1 MMAGF
6 SLGPRY
12 LFRWCVITR
21 RGRISGSAHARYY
34 EVHDPYRSRQLVV
47 VFNRPK
53 LPSNKLARTLF
64 SATVNLLQNDHREVS
79 GFPASPAAMSWF
91 WSQITAPPI
100 IRRVAIPRC
109 AMTGILFWSA
119 AFFLSLGIF
128 LPVHGHTGSADGV
141 HLDRQPDRDC
151 HRRRGGVLVPPFVQP
166 AA

>member
-1 MMAGF
+1 MRSVAPATEWHSAPPVEPAAMMAGF

-64 SATVNLLQNDHREVS
+64 RATVNLLQNDHREVS
-79 GFPASPAAMSWF
+79 G
-91 WSQITAPPI
+91 
-100 IRRVAIPRC
+100 
-109 AMTGILFWSA
+109 
-119 AFFLSLGIF
+119 
-128 LPVHGHTGSADGV
+128 
-141 HLDRQPDRDC
+141 
-151 HRRRGGVLVPPFVQP
+151 
-166 AA
+166 